1 MHCLVTGGAGFIG
14 SHLVEALLARGDRVS
29 VVDDESTGS
38 VENLA
43 TVRNHAHLSYT
54 KGTVA
59 DEELVR
65 RLTAE
70 VDEVY
75 HLAAAV
81 GVRLI
86 AQQPIRTIE
95 TNIYTTELILRRL
108 GELIDAGRS
117 VKFFMASTSEVYGKN
132 PKPVWTEEDDIVLG
146 ATTRPRWSYG
156 ASKAIDEFLALA
168 YWRERRLPVVVARL
182 FNVVGPRQTGAYG
195 MVLPRLVDAALAG
208 GPLVVHDDGRQQR
221 SFAHV
226 SDIVR
231 MILALM
237 QCPAAVGGVCN
248 IGSDQPVSIL
258 ELAQRVIAA
267 VEERGEGR
275 GERGEGSSSSAIPL
289 PTADCRLP
297 TSLGTEVP
305 SPLPSPLSPLPSPL
319 RIEFQS
325 YTEAYGADFE
335 DCRRRVPD
343 LSKLRRLT
351 GVQAR
356 YGLDDIIRELVA
368 WKRGQAAG
376 RMT

>member
-1 MHCLVTGGAGFIG
+1 MSHCLVTGGAGFIG
-14 SHLVEALLARGDRVS
+14 SHLVEALLARGDRVA

-38 VENLA
+38 IENLA
-43 TVRNHAHLSYT
+43 AVLGHPRLSYT

-59 DEELVR
+59 DEALVR
-65 RLTAE
+65 RLLVD

-81 GVRLI
+81 GVQLI
-86 AQQPIRTIE
+86 AQHPIRTIE
-95 TNIYTTELILRRL
+95 TNIYTTELLLRQL
-108 GELIDAGRS
+108 GALVDAGKT
-117 VKFFMASTSEVYGKN
+117 VKFFLASTSEVYGKN
-132 PKPVWTEEDDIVLG
+132 PKLQWTEEDDIVLG

-168 YWRERRLPVVVARL
+168 YWRERRLPIVVARL

-208 GPLVVHDDGRQQR
+208 RPLVVHDDGQQQR

-226 SDIVR
+226 SDVVR

-237 QCPAAVGGVCN
+237 ACPAAVGGVCN

-267 VEERGEGR
+267 VEDREEGR
-275 GERGEGSSSSAIPL
+275 GEREEGREEGGEGRRKMEGGSWNAP
-289 PTADCRLP
+289 
-297 TSLGTEVP
+297 P
-305 SPLPSPLSPLPSPL
+305 SPLQ
-319 RIEFQS
+319 INFQS

-343 LSKLRRLT
+343 LSRLRTLT
-351 GVQAR
+351 GIQAR
-356 YGLDDIIRELVA
+356 YSLDDIIRELVE
-368 WKRGQAAG
+368 WKQQRAANG
-376 RMT
+376 L

>member
-1 MHCLVTGGAGFIG
+1 MRHCLVTGGAGFIG

-38 VENLA
+38 IENLA
-43 TVRNHAHLSYT
+43 AVLNHPRLSYT

-65 RLTAE
+65 RLVADA
-70 VDEVY
+70 DEVY

-81 GVRLI
+81 GVQLI
-86 AQQPIRTIE
+86 AQHPIRTIE
-95 TNIYTTELILRRL
+95 TNIYTTELLLRQL
-108 GELIDAGRS
+108 GELIDAGKT

-132 PKPVWTEEDDIVLG
+132 PKPQWTEEDDIVLG

-208 GPLVVHDDGRQQR
+208 RPLVVHDDGQQQR

-226 SDIVR
+226 SDVVR

-237 QCPAAVGGVCN
+237 ACPAAVGGVCN

-258 ELAQRVIAA
+258 ELAQRVIA
-267 VEERGEGR
+267 VGGGERRGRGEGASLAAASTR
-275 GERGEGSSSSAIPL
+275 RSE
-289 PTADCRLP
+289 TARP
-297 TSLGTEVP
+297 PGP
-305 SPLPSPLSPLPSPL
+305 SPLQ
-319 RIEFQS
+319 IAFQT
-325 YTEAYGADFE
+325 YAEAYGDDFE

-343 LSKLRRLT
+343 LSKLRELT
-351 GVQAR
+351 GIQAR
-356 YGLDDIIRELVA
+356 YGLDDIIRELVE
-368 WKRGQAAG
+368 WKRQRAPAS
-376 RMT
+376 

>member
-1 MHCLVTGGAGFIG
+1 MLHCLVTGGAGFIG
-14 SHLVEALLARGDRVS
+14 SHLTEALLARGDRVS

-43 TVRNHAHLSYT
+43 AVRNHPRLSYT

-59 DEELVR
+59 DEDLVR
-65 RLTAE
+65 RLTADA
-70 VDEVY
+70 DEVY

-95 TNIYTTELILRRL
+95 TNIYTTELLLRRL
-108 GELIDAGRS
+108 GELIDAGRK
-117 VKFFMASTSEVYGKN
+117 VKFFLASTSEVYGKN

-237 QCPAAVGGVCN
+237 QCPAAFGGVCN

-258 ELAQRVIAA
+258 ELAERVIAA
-267 VEERGEGR
+267 VEERGRG
-275 GERGEGSSSSAIPL
+275 GERETGRPGDQERIATTKSPHL
-289 PTADCRLP
+289 PI
-297 TSLGTEVP
+297 SP
-305 SPLPSPLSPLPSPL
+305 SPPPHAPL

-325 YTEAYGADFE
+325 YAEAYGNDFE

-343 LSKLRRLT
+343 LSKLRQLT
-351 GVQAR
+351 GIQAR
-356 YGLDDIIRELVA
+356 YSLDDIVRELVA
-368 WKRGQAAG
+368 WKREGAVA
-376 RMT
+376 RE

>member
-1 MHCLVTGGAGFIG
+1 MLHCLVTGGAGFIG

-43 TVRNHAHLSYT
+43 AVRNHPCLSYT

-59 DEELVR
+59 DEGLVR
-65 RLTAE
+65 RLTADA
-70 VDEVY
+70 DEVY

-95 TNIYTTELILRRL
+95 TNIYTTELLLRRL
-108 GELIDAGRS
+108 GELIDAGRA
-117 VKFFMASTSEVYGKN
+117 VRFFLASTSEVYGKN

-226 SDIVR
+226 SDVVR
-231 MILALM
+231 MILALV

-248 IGSDQPVSIL
+248 VGSDQPVSIL

-267 VEERGEGR
+267 VERGEGR
-275 GERGEGSSSSAIPL
+275 GKREEGVPCSDVRL
-289 PTADCRLP
+289 PTADC
-297 TSLGTEVP
+297 
-305 SPLPSPLSPLPSPL
+305 PLHWALSPLPSPL
-319 RIEFQS
+319 
-325 YTEAYGADFE
+325 
-335 DCRRRVPD
+335 
-343 LSKLRRLT
+343 LSKSNSKPTPRPTATTSRT
-351 GVQAR
+351 
-356 YGLDDIIRELVA
+356 
-368 WKRGQAAG
+368 AAAACPISRSCG
-376 RMT
+376 D